1 MRVNLRTYG
10 EQWWQR
16 LAPREKVLFAL
27 TVAAALSAMLYQ
39 FGYVPLERAN
49 RQLLADVSVTE
60 KEILEITVK
69 IADIQ
74 TRSDEIKS
82 GKTSIIGKE
91 LFNEKNAVL
100 LLDDVSGEARRLGV
114 NLVSIHP
121 SKEIDKNTH
130 KEIAMHLDLKARYRE
145 VSEYFK
151 RLEDLARVV
160 NIRKLRM
167 EACPDAASVCSV
179 QIEAVTYMAK

>member
-1 MRVNLRTYG
+1 MTVDLRRIG
-10 EQWWQR
+10 GQWWQR

-27 TVAAALSAMLYQ
+27 TMAAALSAMLYQ
-39 FGYVPLERAN
+39 FAYVPLEQAN
-49 RQLLADVSVTE
+49 RQLRANLSATE

-69 IADIQ
+69 VADIQ
-74 TRSDEIKS
+74 TRSAEIKA
-82 GKTSIIGKE
+82 GKTSVAGKE

-121 SKEIDKNTH
+121 SKEIDKNTY

-145 VSEYFK
+145 VSEYFR

-160 NIRKLRM
+160 NIRKIRM